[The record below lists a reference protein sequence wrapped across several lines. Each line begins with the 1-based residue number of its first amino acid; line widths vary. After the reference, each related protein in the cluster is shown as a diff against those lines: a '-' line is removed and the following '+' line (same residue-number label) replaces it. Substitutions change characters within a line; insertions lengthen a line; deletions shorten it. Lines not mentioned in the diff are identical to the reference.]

1 MKHAAI
7 YDKNTRTNTRT
18 NKPTFFQPDS
28 SPFLGGPRLTPV
40 LSDEFRTRGVRIDPT
55 ISLSGTSRMGAPFRT
70 SRLSAGE
77 AAARIVLQTNKPL
90 PTLSTATKRNNNKKR
105 NSRRNGIL
113 DVCLTSLDGTDPLE
127 PSEWYDEFNRV
138 VKQLETGRAAE
149 LFRTSFGSV
158 PDVGRL
164 ADWLAQRWAPA
175 VLRTYDIAGIRVGP
189 RPVYARRLEGDNE
202 VEDGVTVEIV
212 WQELRGMETF
222 DIGTMKIVVRKDGMD
237 AVRAPPPSGGIVS
250 PKPLAG
256 EDALVRLLAE
266 AATQAIDKGLAT
278 KVCCF
283 FYVD

>member
-1 MKHAAI
+1 
-7 YDKNTRTNTRT
+7 
-18 NKPTFFQPDS
+18 
-28 SPFLGGPRLTPV
+28 
-40 LSDEFRTRGVRIDPT
+40 
-55 ISLSGTSRMGAPFRT
+55 MGAPFRT

-105 NSRRNGIL
+105 SSRRNGIL

-127 PSEWYDEFNRV
+127 SSEWYDEFNRV